1 MFINS
6 KIINN
11 IPQLKE
17 KISKVSAR
25 YNTLLQNLKE
35 KKDSNKLEDKDILIP
50 QNKSDNDEDQLIDPD
65 DPNLGIDD
73 SLGLG
78 KNSSTRRSSPKMTQE
93 EIMNIMKKEQKVI
106 GQNENILNSL
116 LQNKFSKGPKDQKQ
130 SILTNNNVSRQTSKE
145 LQNILNDKIENISSI
160 SNEISNTNKNLEIV
174 VTLKNNEQQNLQ
186 QEEVEED
193 FEEVE
198 NQNENITQKNDFR
211 NQDNLKTNSIEEIK
225 KGKEQVDEEILIE
238 NKEQENIQN
247 IENKQKQNLINDLE
261 KKTLEIESNSLEK
274 SHLIEKNDMKND
286 KDIDFKNDTK
296 TNRQKLDEFDIEE
309 KKKSDNLEDMSENII
324 MDKSLEVEII
334 NESEYIEKNKH
345 NNTKRKNKN
354 KDNPQEQMKKNIQKN
369 FTNDAKTP
377 DFRSILTNRKKQREI
392 EEEEKNSPPRISK
405 EEKDEASI
413 FESGFGG
420 GFEDGFDSFDLDNF
434 ITKPQ
439 NEAQKRLIPKNNLD
453 IKKKIPRLRGFP
465 TFDEFLKNG
474 KLPEIPG
481 IDLPRTMKDIKK
493 SKMSQKEL
501 KTKLK
506 GFVQLI
512 RKGKIKPP
520 SLKSISTIK

>member
-1 MFINS
+1 M
-6 KIINN
+6 
-11 IPQLKE
+11 
-17 KISKVSAR
+17 
-25 YNTLLQNLKE
+25 
-35 KKDSNKLEDKDILIP
+35 IP

-274 SHLIEKNDMKND
+274 SHLI
-286 KDIDFKNDTK
+286 
-296 TNRQKLDEFDIEE
+296 
-309 KKKSDNLEDMSENII
+309 KKMI
-324 MDKSLEVEII
+324 
-334 NESEYIEKNKH
+334 
-345 NNTKRKNKN
+345 
-354 KDNPQEQMKKNIQKN
+354 
-369 FTNDAKTP
+369 
-377 DFRSILTNRKKQREI
+377 
-392 EEEEKNSPPRISK
+392 
-405 EEKDEASI
+405 
-413 FESGFGG
+413 
-420 GFEDGFDSFDLDNF
+420 
-434 ITKPQ
+434 
-439 NEAQKRLIPKNNLD
+439 
-453 IKKKIPRLRGFP
+453 
-465 TFDEFLKNG
+465 
-474 KLPEIPG
+474 
-481 IDLPRTMKDIKK
+481 
-493 SKMSQKEL
+493 
-501 KTKLK
+501 
-506 GFVQLI
+506 
-512 RKGKIKPP
+512 
-520 SLKSISTIK
+520 